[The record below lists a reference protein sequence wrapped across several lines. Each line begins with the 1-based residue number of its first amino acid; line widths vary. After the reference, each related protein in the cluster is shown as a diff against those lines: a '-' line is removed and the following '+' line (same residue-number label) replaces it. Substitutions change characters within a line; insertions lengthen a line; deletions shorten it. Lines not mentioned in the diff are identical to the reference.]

1 MRRWSGPFS
10 SHFLLALNLS
20 TQIANQ
26 VEESKATIENLQRSL
41 QEAKQ
46 KQKLAQEE
54 VKKLERD
61 MEEFKNN
68 KEGKIDE
75 LKVVQLRKEC
85 AALTFCHREI
95 SANRRLRSR
104 SIQSS

>member
-1 MRRWSGPFS
+1 MLRWYGHFV
-10 SHFLLALNLS
+10 SHFPPHPDLNS
-20 TQIANQ
+20 QIANQ
-26 VEESKATIENLQRSL
+26 VEQSKATIENLQRSL

-75 LKVVQLRKEC
+75 LKVIQLSNEC
-85 AALTFCHREI
+85 ACPDLRLREI
-95 SANRRLRSR
+95 STNRKLHSR
-104 SIQSS
+104 SIRSS